1 MLAKLLCSFIFL
13 KFKKTYPQNLKSYY
27 ISLKLSVFKFEN
39 IINIDLKMLFM
50 IQKPEFLEILFKINR
65 YF

>member
-1 MLAKLLCSFIFL
+1 MHAKSLCSFIFL
-13 KFKKTYPQNLKSYY
+13 KFKTTYPQNLKSYY
-27 ISLKLSVFKFEN
+27 TSLKLSVFKFEI